1 MNNSWMMKSTC
12 GNVVI
17 TIKYIKDLNGQWVH
31 LVHQSEKLWVEQRLF
46 VEKAPQNLPV
56 LKKIY
61 IFFLSSCDPEVDL
74 RCPQLSDPQDL
85 PSDMVTQ
92 QDHLHAIHFFFW
104 NPTRSGS
111 NIINIYTIYINLY
124 LWGASRASSPVVMSR
139 NTSRAPSRA
148 PSQAPSRAPSC
159 GPSGAATPEVGS
171 PSAPTTWGFHNISRI
186 YRPETWWFFF
196 EGAASATCVTLG
208 EVPPKCWNMFCSNK
222 TLRSGNS
229 FEQFLPWGYL
239 MFSDWCMAY
248 VWVKTIVTLNS

>member
-1 MNNSWMMKSTC
+1 MSTSSTSKWETMGWATTFCWKSTTEFP
-12 GNVVI
+12 GS
-17 TIKYIKDLNGQWVH
+17 K
-31 LVHQSEKLWVEQRLF
+31 R
-46 VEKAPQNLPV
+46 
-56 LKKIY
+56 Y

-92 QDHLHAIHFFFW
+92 QDHLHAIHFFW

-171 PSAPTTWGFHNISRI
+171 PSAPTT
-186 YRPETWWFFF
+186 
-196 EGAASATCVTLG
+196 
-208 EVPPKCWNMFCSNK
+208 
-222 TLRSGNS
+222 
-229 FEQFLPWGYL
+229 
-239 MFSDWCMAY
+239 
-248 VWVKTIVTLNS
+248 

>member
-1 MNNSWMMKSTC
+1 M
-12 GNVVI
+12 
-17 TIKYIKDLNGQWVH
+17 
-31 LVHQSEKLWVEQRLF
+31 
-46 VEKAPQNLPV
+46 P
-56 LKKIY
+56 
-61 IFFLSSCDPEVDL
+61 FL
-74 RCPQLSDPQDL
+74 
-85 PSDMVTQ
+85 
-92 QDHLHAIHFFFW
+92 FFFW

-111 NIINIYTIYINLY
+111 NIHQHIQIYINLY

-171 PSAPTTWGFHNISRI
+171 PSAPRI

-196 EGAASATCVTLG
+196 EGAASPTCVTLG
-208 EVPPKCWNMFCSNK
+208 EVPPKCWNIFCSNK

-229 FEQFLPWGYL
+229 FEQFRPWGYL

-248 VWVKTIVTLNS
+248 VWVKTIVTLNSQHEKPRFAWSGTTALLQTSGCFGLC